1 MNRVATSAAAARGAA
16 DGAPATT
23 PLTGRA
29 GQVAWALFDW
39 AVSPFSVLIIT
50 FVFPAYFAAAIVGD
64 QLRGQALWGYAVGAS
79 GLVVALLSAPLGA
92 IADAGGRRKPWI
104 LGFMLMAMLA
114 TALLWFASPG
124 HASLSL
130 ALISVAIASV
140 AVAFSTMF
148 SNAMLPDIASGDRV
162 GRLSG
167 WAWGLGYAGG
177 LAALAVAFVA
187 FVQPPLPLFGLDRD
201 SAEHIRIV
209 GPLAAC
215 WMGLFGW
222 PLLLLTPDRPA
233 RNRPMAYALRDG
245 LANLSLTLRDL
256 RARPGLLRFLLANML
271 YADGLVTLFALGGV
285 YVSGTFGMSLAE
297 VVVFGLTLNVAA
309 GLGAFAF
316 GWLDDRLGSRRIIL
330 VALAGLIIA
339 GAAAA
344 SAQTRPWIW
353 LAGGFLGIFVGPVQA
368 SSRALMAR
376 LAPADRQAEY
386 FGLLALSSKAT
397 SFMGPT
403 VAAIVTDATGS
414 QRIGL
419 ATILAFLAAG
429 FGLLAT
435 GGGDD
440 NG

>member
-1 MNRVATSAAAARGAA
+1 M
-16 DGAPATT
+16 
-23 PLTGRA
+23 
-29 GQVAWALFDW
+29 Q
-39 AVSPFSVLIIT
+39 AVL
-50 FVFPAYFAAAIVGD
+50 
-64 QLRGQALWGYAVGAS
+64 AS
-79 GLVVALLSAPLGA
+79 G
-92 IADAGGRRKPWI
+92 RI
-104 LGFMLMAMLA
+104 LGFMLIGMLA

-130 ALISVAIASV
+130 ALILVAIANV

-148 SNAMLPDIASGDRV
+148 SNAMLPDIVSGDRV

-167 WAWGLGYAGG
+167 WAWALGYAGG
-177 LAALAVAFVA
+177 LAALAIAFLA
-187 FVQPPLPLFGLDRD
+187 FVQPPVPLLGLDRD

-209 GPLAAC
+209 GPLVAC
-215 WMGLFGW
+215 WMGLFAW

-233 RNRPMAYALRDG
+233 RHRPVACALRDG
-245 LANLSLTLRDL
+245 LASLGRTLSDL

-297 VVVFGLTLNVAA
+297 VVVFGLTLNVTA

-316 GWLDDRLGSRRIIL
+316 GWLDDRLGSRRTIL
-330 VALAGLIIA
+330 LALAGLIVA

-344 SAQTRPWIW
+344 SVQTRPWLW
-353 LAGGFLGIFVGPVQA
+353 VTGGFLGIFVGPVQA

-386 FGLLALSSKAT
+386 FGLLALSGKAT

-403 VAAIVTDATGS
+403 VAAIVTDASGS

-419 ATILAFLAAG
+419 ATILVFLVAG

-435 GGGDD
+435 GGRDD